1 MAPSA
6 ISEVPPAVLPSK
18 AKDQVQQSDAGV
30 PLAARDGLDKTP
42 LEAISHGTAL
52 PGIPTFP
59 SYAEER
65 KHVLTHMAATFR
77 VMSRMGFTE
86 GMSGHISVRDP
97 EHEHLMW
104 MNPLGR
110 HFGMM
115 TAGDLICL
123 DINTGRVAGGN
134 ASRPANAA
142 GFLIHSAVHRRRPAD
157 IHAICHFHTDAGR
170 AWSAFAR
177 PLDMLSQDICNF
189 HNAHAVY
196 ADYGGIVFGSSE
208 GERIADALGPHNK
221 GAILMNHGLLT
232 VGWTVDEA
240 GFMFGLLDRG
250 CRIQLQV
257 EAAAAAGLK
266 KNIISDE
273 EAAYNF
279 TMASEKNALYR
290 EAQPDLEYEIM
301 LAGGEEIVAKGYD
314 ALSPLQL

>member
-6 ISEVPPAVLPSK
+6 ISEVLPSSLPSK
-18 AKDQVQQSDAGV
+18 VLGQKPVDDQAPRAG
-30 PLAARDGLDKTP
+30 LEKTP

-52 PGIPTFP
+52 PGIPTF
-59 SYAEER
+59 SNFVEER
-65 KHVLTHMAATFR
+65 KHILTHMAATFR
-77 VMSRMGFTE
+77 FVARQGFTE

-110 HFGMM
+110 HFGCL
-115 TAGDLICL
+115 TAGDMICL
-123 DINTGRVAGGN
+123 DIHTGRIAGGN
-134 ASRPANAA
+134 TTRPANSA
-142 GFLIHSAVHRRRPAD
+142 GFLIHSAIHKRRPHD
-157 IHAICHFHTDAGR
+157 IHAICHFHTNAGR
-170 AWSAFAR
+170 AWSVFAK
-177 PLDMLSQDICNF
+177 PLEMLSQDICNF

-196 ADYGGIVFGSSE
+196 ANYGGIVFASDE
-208 GERIADALGPHNK
+208 GERIADALGDHNK

-250 CRIQLQV
+250 CQIQLQV
-257 EAAAAAGLK
+257 EAAAAAGGLK

-279 TMASEKNALYR
+279 KMASEKNALYR
-290 EAQPDLEYEIM
+290 EAQSDLEYEFM
-301 LAGGEEIVAKGYD
+301 MAGGEEIIATGFE
-314 ALSPLQL
+314 ALSPLEP

>member
-6 ISEVPPAVLPSK
+6 ISEVPPTVLPSK
-18 AKDQVQQSDAGV
+18 AEDQVQQSDAGV

-52 PGIPTFP
+52 PAPDVDEPAG
-59 SYAEER
+59 A
-65 KHVLTHMAATFR
+65 
-77 VMSRMGFTE
+77 
-86 GMSGHISVRDP
+86 
-97 EHEHLMW
+97 
-104 MNPLGR
+104 

-142 GFLIHSAVHRRRPAD
+142 GFLIHSAVHKRRPAD

-301 LAGGEEIVAKGYD
+301 LAGGEEVVAKGYD